1 MIAGFQAIE
10 TLLVLQVEMNKFR
23 HFVMVAVDLTGNCL
37 LCDTDYILTRVKI
50 NHLPN
55 STQTI
60 DFETRKRIQW
70 HHSTYIFYETGSHRG
85 RKEYRRKAAG
95 KCIAHKI
102 QEVSNTNFYCRSA
115 DTIQGGH
122 KQS

>member
-1 MIAGFQAIE
+1 MLRTKMIAGFQAIE

-70 HHSTYIFYETGSHRG
+70 HHSTYIFYETCPIGGVRTIEEKQH
-85 RKEYRRKAAG
+85 
-95 KCIAHKI
+95 
-102 QEVSNTNFYCRSA
+102 VVLWFYS
-115 DTIQGGH
+115 
-122 KQS
+122 